1 MVVVAMQMWPGRPLI
16 LTALK
21 FKWQK
26 GHHLQKKTISNR
38 LDNTLLKK
46 KGLPALSLNKFKTI
60 LVSFDIGESAEKN
73 WINTVI
79 LSEWQ

>member
-1 MVVVAMQMWPGRPLI
+1 M
-16 LTALK
+16 
-21 FKWQK
+21 
-26 GHHLQKKTISNR
+26 
-38 LDNTLLKK
+38 DNTLLKK

>member
-1 MVVVAMQMWPGRPLI
+1 MTEGPSPP
-16 LTALK
+16 
-21 FKWQK
+21 
-26 GHHLQKKTISNR
+26 KKNYQQSFGQHFV
-38 LDNTLLKK
+38 KK